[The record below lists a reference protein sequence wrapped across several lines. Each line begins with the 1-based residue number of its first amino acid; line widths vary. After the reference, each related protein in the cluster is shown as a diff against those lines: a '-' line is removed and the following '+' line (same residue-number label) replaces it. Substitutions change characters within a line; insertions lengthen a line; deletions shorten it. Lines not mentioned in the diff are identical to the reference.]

1 MPLLFAVFGV
11 AFGFVLSRS
20 GATDY
25 QVIQEM
31 FLFRDVQLYGII
43 GTAVAVIAPG
53 LWVLRRWGRT
63 LGGEPLQ
70 VPTKPRHR
78 GNVVGGILFGVGW
91 SMTGMCPGPV
101 LVNLGEGKLY
111 AWAAFAGVLV
121 GTALLGVLYPRLEG
135 PLGLPPLPPAA
146 EAPAPQ

>member
-1 MPLLFAVFGV
+1 MPLFYLAFGA

-31 FLFRDVQLYGII
+31 FLFQDIQLYGII

-53 LWVLRRWGRT
+53 LWLLKRRGRT
-63 LGGEPLQ
+63 LSGEPL
-70 VPTKPRHR
+70 VISTKPRHR
-78 GNVVGGILFGVGW
+78 GNIVGGALFGIGW
-91 SMTGMCPGPV
+91 AITGMCPGPV

-111 AWAAFAGVLV
+111 AWAAFAGVLL
-121 GTALLGVLYPRLEG
+121 GAGLFGVLYPRLQG
-135 PLGLPPLPPAA
+135 PFGLPPLPPSPD
-146 EAPAPQ
+146 ER